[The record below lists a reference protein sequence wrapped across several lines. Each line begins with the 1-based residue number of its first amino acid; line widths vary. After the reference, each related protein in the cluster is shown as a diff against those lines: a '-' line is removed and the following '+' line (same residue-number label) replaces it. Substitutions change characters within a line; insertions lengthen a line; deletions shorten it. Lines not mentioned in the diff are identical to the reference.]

1 MIDLHRLPS
10 LALLTLAVAMPMAAS
25 AEGEPPPGV
34 LDTITV
40 IAERS
45 EGELSRVPA
54 SVTVIEEEALR
65 RQQAESLA
73 DVLGR
78 VPSVELNGGPRTT
91 AMQPS
96 IRGLGG
102 ERIVIR
108 TDGVRQNFSS
118 GHRGRFFSDTGQLGG
133 VEILRGSASALYGS
147 GALGG
152 VLAFRS
158 LDVDNLLTGEQR
170 SGARV
175 TVGYGSNNDAR
186 YGTVVA
192 AQRFGDRFDV
202 LGGFTRRKTDDLE
215 DGDGETIPFSA
226 DDVSNLTAKLG
237 WQPGVEHRLQLN
249 FQRYHNDHEIPSA
262 ANTDSTRNIVDRD
275 TRQDMLSLQ
284 YAYQHAE
291 RDWLNLDATA
301 YYNEVDLT
309 ERLIGGDRVDDT
321 ELTTTGLELSQVHRI
336 TLSEQLT
343 LNLAL
348 GGELYRDRQEGLR
361 NGMLRE
367 QFPKAEQRVTG
378 IYSRAEFNWNERVA
392 LIPALRYDSV
402 RQTNPDLPN
411 RSESEVSPQ
420 VTLALYPSER
430 WMLYGTW
437 AEAFRAPSLTELY
450 VRGQHFPGN
459 NFVPN
464 PDLQPETAEN
474 KELGIGYVHRGLLRE
489 DDGLRLRFAAFRND
503 YDDFIQSRV
512 SMFPPPGTTT
522 RDNVERAR
530 IEGLELEV
538 TYEAQRWFATLA
550 ASRLR
555 GDDRNDDEPL
565 SGIPADK
572 LALSLGH
579 RFPAL
584 NLDAGWQ
591 GFWVASQRRLREG
604 DPGASGYAVHSLFA
618 AWAPTTGPLAG
629 ARVDLRI
636 ENLFDE
642 TYRNVL
648 DALNS
653 PGRTARLSLSYDFGT

>member
-1 MIDLHRLPS
+1 M
-10 LALLTLAVAMPMAAS
+10 
-25 AEGEPPPGV
+25 
-34 LDTITV
+34 DTITV
-40 IAERS
+40 IAERR
-45 EGELSRVPA
+45 EGELNRVPA
-54 SVTVIEEEALR
+54 SVTVIGEETLR

-73 DVLGR
+73 DVLAR

-158 LDVDNLLTGEQR
+158 LDVDNLLTADQR
-170 SGARV
+170 SGARLIA
-175 TVGYGSNNDAR
+175 GYGSNNDAR
-186 YGTVVA
+186 YGTLVA
-192 AQRFGDRFDV
+192 AHRFSDRVDL
-202 LGGFTRRKTDDLE
+202 LGGVTRRKTDDLE
-215 DGDGETIPFSA
+215 DGDGEIIPFSA
-226 DDVSNLTAKLG
+226 DDVSSLTAKLG
-237 WQPGVEHRLQLN
+237 WQPGVDHRFQLN
-249 FQRYHNDHEIPSA
+249 YQRYRNEHKIPSA
-262 ANTDSTRNIVDRD
+262 ANTASISNIVDRD

-284 YAYQHAE
+284 YGYQHAE
-291 RDWLNLDATA
+291 REWLNVAATA

-309 ERLIGGDRVDDT
+309 ERLIGGERIDDT
-321 ELTTTGLELSQVHRI
+321 QLTTIGLELSQLHNV
-336 TLSEQLT
+336 TLSEALV
-343 LNLAL
+343 LNLTL
-348 GGELYRDRQEGLR
+348 GGELYRDRQEGRR

-367 QFPKAEQRVTG
+367 QFPKASQRVTG
-378 IYSRAEFNWNERVA
+378 FYSRAEFNWNGRVA
-392 LIPALRYDSV
+392 LIPALRYDGV

-411 RSESEVSPQ
+411 RSESEFSPQ
-420 VTLALYPSER
+420 LTLALYPSER

-474 KELGIGYVHRGLLRE
+474 KEVGMGYTRRALIQDGDALRV
-489 DDGLRLRFAAFRND
+489 RFAGFRND

-522 RDNVERAR
+522 RDNVEKAR
-530 IEGLELEV
+530 IEGLELEAQ
-538 TYEAQRWFATLA
+538 YEAEHWFAALA

-555 GDDRNDDEPL
+555 GDDRNDVEPL

-572 LALSLGH
+572 FALSLGY
-579 RFPAL
+579 RFSAL
-584 NLDAGWQ
+584 KVDAGWQ

-604 DPGASGYAVHSLFA
+604 APGASGYSVHSLFA
-618 AWAPTTGPLAG
+618 AWAPKTGPLAG
-629 ARVDLRI
+629 ARVDFRI

-648 DALNS
+648 DNLNS
-653 PGRTARLSLSYDFGT
+653 PGRTMRLSLSYDFGT

>member
-1 MIDLHRLPS
+1 MFDPHRSRPLAILP
-10 LALLTLAVAMPMAAS
+10 LTLLLPLAAVAES
-25 AEGEPPPGV
+25 QSPPDV
-34 LDTITV
+34 LETITV
-40 IAERS
+40 IAERK

-54 SVTVIEEEALR
+54 SVTVIGEEELR

-73 DVLGR
+73 DVLAR
-78 VPSVELNGGPRTT
+78 VPSVEPNGGPRTT

-133 VEILRGSASALYGS
+133 VEVLRGSASALYGS

-158 LDVDNLLTGEQR
+158 LEVDDLLSAEQP
-170 SGARV
+170 SGARLMA
-175 TVGYGSNNDAR
+175 GYGSNNDAR
-186 YGTVVA
+186 YGTLVA

-202 LGGFTRRKTDDLE
+202 LGGVTRRKTDDLE

-237 WQPGVEHRLQLN
+237 WRPSAEHRFQLN
-249 FQRYHNDHEIPSA
+249 FQRYRNEHEIPSS
-262 ANTDSTRNIVDRD
+262 ANTASITNIVDRD
-275 TRQDMLSLQ
+275 TRQDMVSLQ

-301 YYNEVDLT
+301 YYNNVDLT
-309 ERLIGGDRVDDT
+309 ERLIDGDRIDDT
-321 ELTTTGLELSQVHRI
+321 ELTTLGVELSQAHRI
-336 TLSEQLT
+336 ELSEQLA
-343 LNLAL
+343 LNLTL
-348 GGELYRDRQEGLR
+348 GGELYRDRQEGRR
-361 NGMLRE
+361 NGALRE

-378 IYSRAEFNWNERVA
+378 IYSRAELNWNERVA

-411 RSESEVSPQ
+411 RSESELSPQ

-464 PDLQPETAEN
+464 PDLRPETAEN
-474 KELGIGYVHRGLLRE
+474 KEFGVGYSHRGLISG

-512 SMFPPPGTTT
+512 SMFPPPGTTS
-522 RDNVERAR
+522 RDNVEKAR
-530 IEGLELEV
+530 IEGLEFEAQ
-538 TYEAQRWFATLA
+538 YEAPRWFAALA

-572 LALSLGH
+572 VALSLGY

-584 NLDAGWQ
+584 NMDAGWQ

-618 AWAPTTGPLAG
+618 AWAPAHGPLAG